1 LLNLEHYR
9 KKHQLKKKRIPQ
21 GFALLII
28 IGQSLGSIALI
39 VGFASRIAA
48 AANFIIFTGALFN
61 HLPEGWTMNWTGEK
75 KGEGIEYFVMLLS
88 ILFVIIIKG
97 SGAVSVDLLL
107 SGKI

>member
-1 LLNLEHYR
+1 
-9 KKHQLKKKRIPQ
+9 
-21 GFALLII
+21 
-28 IGQSLGSIALI
+28 
-39 VGFASRIAA
+39 
-48 AANFIIFTGALFN
+48 
-61 HLPEGWTMNWTGEK
+61 MNWTGEK